1 MGDGINDSISLVTAD
16 IGVSISSG
24 TDIAMDSA
32 SVILM
37 NDNIEKINEIFNEN
51 DIDKKMKELD
61 VYQGDLYKK

>member
-1 MGDGINDSISLVTAD
+1 MWWWNNDSISLVTAD

-37 NDNIEKINEIFNEN
+37 NDNIEK
-51 DIDKKMKELD
+51 
-61 VYQGDLYKK
+61 